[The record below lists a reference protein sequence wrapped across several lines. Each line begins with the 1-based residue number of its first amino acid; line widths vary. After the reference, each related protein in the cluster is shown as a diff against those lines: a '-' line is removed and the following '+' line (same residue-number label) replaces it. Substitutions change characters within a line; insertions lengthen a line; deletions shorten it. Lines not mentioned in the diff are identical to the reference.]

1 MKIETKNN
9 IQLKNTNISGLV
21 DGTIYVTITKNNT
34 MLTLTDTKGD
44 VVT

>member
-1 MKIETKNN
+1 MKIKTKND
-9 IQLKNTNISGLV
+9 IQLKNTNISGLA

-34 MLTLTDTKGD
+34 MLTLADLKGD